1 MKVKYSL
8 GAFVLASLVVGCRPA
23 GTQSVEEGVA
33 YHPEGPV
40 TSTFWDIEAYLD
52 DPQLKSLARET
63 NPIQTWFVPKVF
75 GGENGEMHVCVYVN
89 NEPRPAN
96 RYDDA
101 DTSNYDIERFERSR
115 VLKGGKYINWST
127 LFQVLNDQERNG
139 AWVPKIKATFPLTSN
154 MLKAEKE
161 KLKDSLASN
170 LENMTVIQPTR
181 ISGILFDYYANE
193 TEKDK
198 PESILA
204 GLLLTLDRTPA
215 TGNDC
220 PSAENLA
227 NKARGEG
234 RDVVVVDPAPPVQLK
249 VPTCSG
255 DQRLVHH
262 NVKNGWLC
270 EGRGA
275 WEQYQKHCDQQP
287 GFGFYRIDPNG
298 SVTDRDNWKCVKP

>member
-40 TSTFWDIEAYLD
+40 TSTFWDIEAYLA

-204 GLLLTLDRTPA
+204 GLLLTLDRTLA

-227 NKARGEG
+227 NKARDEG
-234 RDVVVVDPAPPVQLK
+234 QNVVEVNPAPPVQLK
-249 VPTCSG
+249 VPTCSD
-255 DQRLVHH
+255 DQALVNH
-262 NVKNGWLC
+262 NRGNGWIC
-270 EGRGA
+270 VG
-275 WEQYQKHCDQQP
+275 
-287 GFGFYRIDPNG
+287 PNEYTKYG
-298 SVTDRDNWKCVKP
+298 KNCKDSGNGYFREAPQGEITERSTWKCMNP